1 MRKIE
6 VFSAGCPICKETVAT
21 VKEAAST
28 CGCEVVEKRCSGDE
42 CCADAKQY
50 GIRMMPTVVVD
61 GQIAFEGRVT
71 KAQAALLRR

>member
-6 VFSAGCPICKETVAT
+6 VFSAGCPICKETVAA
-21 VKEAAST
+21 VKDAASA
-28 CGCEVVEKRCSGDE
+28 CGCEVVEKHCSGDE
-42 CCADAKQY
+42 CCTEAKQY

-71 KAQAALLRR
+71 RAQAALLRR